1 MGHQQIARSMYLS
14 FQKKD
19 VEEIEIFDPSKNTE
33 MQLYYYFQLN
43 QRFVSRE
50 I

>member
-33 MQLYYYFQLN
+33 MQLYYFQLN